1 VNRTDRLYALVDEL
15 RGAAPRARSAR
26 WLADRFEVSTRTV
39 ERDLLA
45 LQQAG
50 VPIWATPGP
59 GGGYSLDP
67 AMTLPPMNFTPAEA
81 AAIAVALATATDRS
95 IPFGD
100 AGRTAMRKIVSA
112 MAAGSRRGAED
123 LAGRIHLFNPHDRDK
138 PAPQGVLHTVE
149 AAVAERRVLKLNYVD
164 RSGARTQGRLVEPA
178 ALVGGQKAWYLVGW
192 CRLRVGGRAFRLD
205 RIQEAALTDE
215 SAPDRN
221 LSEVAGGL
229 MEWVR
234 SLSLDL

>member
-1 VNRTDRLYALVDEL
+1 MNRTDRLYALVDEL

-67 AMTLPPMNFTPAEA
+67 SMTLPPLNLTSAEA
-81 AAIAVALATATDRS
+81 AAIAVALAAATDRPM
-95 IPFGD
+95 PFGD

-112 MAAGSRRGAED
+112 MAASSRRGAED
-123 LAGRIHLFNPHDRDK
+123 LAGRIHLFNPRDVEET
-138 PAPQGVLHTVE
+138 ATRGVLSTVE
-149 AAVAERRVLKLNYVD
+149 TAVAERRVLSLDYVD

-178 ALVGGQKAWYLVGW
+178 ALVGGHRAWYLVGW
-192 CRLRVGGRAFRLD
+192 CRLRAGGRAFRLD
-205 RIQEAALTDE
+205 RIHEATLTDE
-215 SAPDRN
+215 PAPDRN